1 MAYDGLVIR
10 AQLNE
15 IKSIVLNERI
25 SKISQKNNKNV
36 SLLFRKNS
44 NDINFS
50 ININPNFPHLLIE
63 NEKPK
68 TFQNPYSFTMILRK
82 YLEGGIITDIKQI
95 DGKNNEDSLERIVEI
110 DIKNT
115 IETGDTNNYKLII
128 ELLGRYSNILLTDNN
143 KTIIDV
149 LYKINEN
156 DKSLRVLK
164 PKNEYSTNELYDK
177 IDLINSN
184 FTLFENAIYN
194 TYTQKML
201 NKENINICNLF
212 LQSFYGISK
221 TFILS
226 ILYKLRIDEKEILNI
241 ITTNNKN
248 SIKLK
253 QIYDEIKTNINDIL
267 NNKYNPTVY
276 FENNKIKDFHILPLN
291 IYTEKNI
298 NFKNINEMLKFY
310 IENKFTKDALNE
322 KSHFL
327 KEKIQKLIE
336 KTIKKIDINELE
348 INNSKNFNED
358 KIIADLIQTFGYDKN
373 NIKSNILYCKNYY
386 DNDKNI
392 EIKLDEN
399 LSIQK
404 NAEKYYSL
412 YNKKKRTIE
421 KSTFQLNILNNE
433 LEHLNNLSDTLKY
446 LNDIEDIIQVENEL
460 NTTFKLKNQN
470 KTNSKKIKKI
480 SINISHYRTD
490 DGLDVYVGKNNVQN
504 EYVTFN
510 IASPNDTW
518 LHIKNATGSHVIVKN
533 NYEDIDIKTLEK
545 IASLAAYFSSKKN
558 ENKVEVDYTLKKELK
573 KVKNKPMGFVIYH
586 KNYSINVTPG
596 IFLKEVK

>member
-15 IKSIVLNERI
+15 IKSIILNERI

-164 PKNEYSTNELYDK
+164 PKNEYNTNELYDK
-177 IDLINSN
+177 IDLINCN
-184 FTLFENAIYN
+184 FTLFENTIYN

-241 ITTNNKN
+241 ITTNDKN

-253 QIYDEIKTNINDIL
+253 QIYDEIKININYIL
-267 NNKYNPTVY
+267 NNNYNPTVY
-276 FENNKIKDFHILPLN
+276 FENNKIKDFHILALN
-291 IYTEKNI
+291 VYTEKNI
-298 NFKNINEMLKFY
+298 RFNNINEMLKFY

-336 KTIKKIDINELE
+336 KTIKKIDINEFE

-373 NIKSNILYCKNYY
+373 NIKNNILYCKNYY

-421 KSTFQLNILNNE
+421 KSTLQLNVLNNE

-460 NTTFKLKNQN
+460 NTTFKLKNQT
-470 KTNSKKIKKI
+470 KSNSKKMKKI
-480 SINISHYRTD
+480 SINISHYKTD

-596 IFLKEVK
+596 IFLKEIK